1 MEWLLVHAP
10 RRSSLSKMQRKSMS
24 CSFCRSL
31 FLIINSE
38 HYFGARTVFFYW
50 PYEDSERLFLI
61 RVFDD
66 HTKLVFL
73 DLISYSTNFRLHTN
87 LVVK

>member
-1 MEWLLVHAP
+1 MEWSLVHAP

-38 HYFGARTVFFYW
+38 HYFGARTVFFIGHTRTLK
-50 PYEDSERLFLI
+50 DFFSI

-66 HTKLVFL
+66 HTKLVFH
-73 DLISYSTNFRLHTN
+73 DLISYSANFRLHTN
-87 LVVK
+87 LVV